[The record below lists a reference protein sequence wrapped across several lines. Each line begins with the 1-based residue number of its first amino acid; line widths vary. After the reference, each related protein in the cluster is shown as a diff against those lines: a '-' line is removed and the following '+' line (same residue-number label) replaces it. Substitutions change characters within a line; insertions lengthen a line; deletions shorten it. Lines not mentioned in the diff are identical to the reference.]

1 MARMSFAEAG
11 VADEGSKVGV
21 AGTFERASPL
31 IVDVAGES
39 KEIGGE
45 NWVPF
50 ALLTH
55 LDR

>member
-39 KEIGGE
+39 KEKGGK
-45 NWVPF
+45 N
-50 ALLTH
+50 
-55 LDR
+55 